1 MTKDCSGFKGV
12 AGNFCTIRSSNV
24 KALKVGSKIF
34 YLQAGGK
41 TALNSDTA
49 IYAGPGNIAAGHC
62 LLHFATGVGLCTIS
76 DGTGTLAGFH
86 ARVRVTAR
94 FVDSGPVALGRDL
107 QLRSRL
113 DPVGNRPVSEPV
125 ARRLSSL
132 SAKYIAVFA
141 LLVAVP
147 VICTSVYLLN
157 SSYQDNKRALT
168 RLQQEKA
175 KSVSVTIGQYF
186 KDLIARMS
194 SVHGQYLTFTA
205 QGATLAPLLET
216 DATAAFY
223 IDGAGRKTLATGG
236 GGLLRPRGN
245 FSHQPDVEQARAT
258 RVYYGPAYAPR
269 TLSNPGARVM
279 EVVVREWSNRGGLY
293 RANSGFVGETLDLSA
308 IQDLVRRTRLGT
320 SGYVYAVDAQGAP
333 IAYPNASAFT
343 HRSLHLPQVTK
354 ALASSSTGSTVG
366 RNFRGQKVLSTWAT
380 VEPVGWK
387 VFVEQPESAV
397 FAPVRGK
404 IWRTALLLAAFL
416 AAGIALSVLLAR
428 RLVRP
433 VKQMRTAA
441 ARIGAGAYDER
452 IELRRRDELG
462 GLADELNG
470 MAASL
475 QASVQSL
482 EQKVE
487 ERTRELQQALAE
499 LSRKGRQLEVASE
512 HKSEFLANM
521 SHELRTPLNAIIG
534 FSQVLRKR
542 MFGEINAK
550 QEEYLDDILSSGN
563 HLLSLINDVLDLS
576 KVEAGQVELEVATFS
591 LREALERGVVMVRE
605 PAVKK
610 GVRLSLELAPDVDLV
625 DGDERRL
632 RQVVYNLLS
641 NAVKFTP
648 GGGSID
654 VASSRVNGEVQV
666 SVTDTGP
673 GIAPEDQERI
683 FEEFQQTDVG
693 VDQRE
698 GTGLGLALSKR
709 LVELHGGR
717 IWVESEPGQG
727 SRFVFTL
734 PIERGSR
741 HGG

>member
-1 MTKDCSGFKGV
+1 
-12 AGNFCTIRSSNV
+12 
-24 KALKVGSKIF
+24 
-34 YLQAGGK
+34 
-41 TALNSDTA
+41 
-49 IYAGPGNIAAGHC
+49 
-62 LLHFATGVGLCTIS
+62 
-76 DGTGTLAGFH
+76 
-86 ARVRVTAR
+86 
-94 FVDSGPVALGRDL
+94 
-107 QLRSRL
+107 
-113 DPVGNRPVSEPV
+113 VSERV

-147 VICTSVYLLN
+147 VICTSVYLLY
-157 SSYQDNKRALT
+157 SSYQDNKRELT

-175 KSVSVTIGQYF
+175 KSVSVTIDQYF
-186 KDLIARMS
+186 KDLIARMN
-194 SVHGQYLTFTA
+194 SVHGQYLSFTA
-205 QGATLAPLLET
+205 LGATLAPLLET

-223 IDGAGRKTLATGG
+223 IDREGRKTLATAG
-236 GGLLRPRGN
+236 GGLSPLRGN
-245 FSHQPDVEQARAT
+245 FSHRPDVEQARAT

-279 EVVVREWSNRGGLY
+279 EVVVREGSNEGLGPY
-293 RANSGFVGETLDLSA
+293 RAHSGFVGETLDLGP
-308 IQDLVRRTRLGT
+308 IQDLVLRTRLGT

-333 IAYPNASAFT
+333 IAYPNASALT
-343 HRSLHLPQVTK
+343 HRSLRLPQVTK

-416 AAGIALSVLLAR
+416 AAGVGLSVLLAR

-433 VKQMRTAA
+433 VKRMRTAA

-452 IELRRRDELG
+452 IKLDRRDELG

-475 QASVQSL
+475 QASVAEL
-482 EQKVE
+482 EQRVKD
-487 ERTRELQQALAE
+487 RTQELQQALAE
-499 LSRKGRQLEVASE
+499 LSRKGSQLEVASR

-534 FSQVLRKR
+534 FSQVLRQR
-542 MFGEINAK
+542 LFGEINAK
-550 QEEYLDDILSSGN
+550 QEEYLDDILASGN
-563 HLLSLINDVLDLS
+563 HLLDLINDVLDLS

-591 LREALERGVVMVRE
+591 LREALERGMVTVRE
-605 PAVKK
+605 RATKN
-610 GVRLSLELAPDVDLV
+610 GVRLSLELGADVDLV
-625 DGDERRL
+625 DGDERRVQ
-632 RQVVYNLLS
+632 QVVFNLLS

-648 GGGSID
+648 RGGSVV
-654 VASSRVNGEVQV
+654 VASARTNGEVLV

-673 GIAPEDQERI
+673 GIAADDQKRI
-683 FEEFQQTDVG
+683 FEEFQQTDIG
-693 VDQRE
+693 VHQRE

-709 LVELHGGR
+709 LVELQGGR
-717 IWVESEPGQG
+717 IWVESQPGHG

-734 PIERGSR
+734 PIEKAGRR
-741 HGG
+741 NGG